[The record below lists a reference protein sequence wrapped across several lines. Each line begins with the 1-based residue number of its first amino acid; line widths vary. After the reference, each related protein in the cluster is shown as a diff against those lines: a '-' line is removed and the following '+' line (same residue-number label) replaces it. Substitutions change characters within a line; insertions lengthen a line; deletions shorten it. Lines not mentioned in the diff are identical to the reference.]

1 MSKGFEAQNVWKA
14 KGRGFQMGAIQP
26 DGIVVH
32 LTGQVAWDAEEQVV
46 GIGDVEMQTRKCFEN
61 IENLLSEVG
70 GALSDIVAI
79 TTYLTDR
86 DQLPGI
92 QKIRLEFLPAG
103 HEPVSTSVVV
113 AGLGNEDF
121 LVELT
126 PVAVI
131 PRERFRPPE

>member
-1 MSKGFEAQNVWKA
+1 MPKGFEAQNVWKA

-61 IENLLSEVG
+61 IETLLSEVG
-70 GALSDIVAI
+70 GKLSDIVAI
-79 TTYLTDR
+79 TTYLTNR

-92 QKIRLEFLPAG
+92 QKIRLDFLPAG
-103 HEPVSTSVVV
+103 HEPASTSVVV
-113 AGLGNEDF
+113 AGLGHEDF
-121 LVELT
+121 LVEFT